1 MRRRDFLLATLI
13 ASCSG
18 LRTEAQSAWPVR
30 VARFIVPFAPA
41 GALDTP
47 ARMLAQRLSG
57 ALGVNFIVEN
67 RSGAGG
73 AIGAQAVVQAP
84 PDGGTF
90 LFTSSSVAILPALQ
104 PNLGFDPQKDL
115 VPVSLVCDV
124 AAVLLVRANSP
135 FTSVAALITQAR
147 SAPGR
152 FTYGSGGVGSSN
164 HLVGASFASMAGI
177 ELLHVPYR
185 GTAQTLIGLL
195 AGDID
200 LMFAPTLDV
209 LGLVGPGGT
218 LRPLGVTLPERLAAL
233 PGVPAIAE
241 VVPGYAVSNWFA
253 IFAPARLPEDLRS
266 RLVQALASLR
276 DWPDLQA
283 RFAAGAA
290 LTRLDGPDPLAK
302 RLAEDTQRW
311 AQLVAKLG
319 IKPE

>member
-1 MRRRDFLLATLI
+1 
-13 ASCSG
+13 
-18 LRTEAQSAWPVR
+18 VR

-115 VPVSLVCDV
+115 APVSLVCDV
-124 AAVLLVRANSP
+124 ASVLLVRANSP

>member
-1 MRRRDFLLATLI
+1 
-13 ASCSG
+13 

-30 VARFIVPFAPA
+30 VSRFIVPFAPA

-115 VPVSLVCDV
+115 APVGLVCDV

-135 FTSVAALITQAR
+135 FTSVPQLITEAR

-185 GTAQTLIGLL
+185 GTAQTLTGLL

-218 LRPLGVTLPERLAAL
+218 LRPLGVTLPERLPAL